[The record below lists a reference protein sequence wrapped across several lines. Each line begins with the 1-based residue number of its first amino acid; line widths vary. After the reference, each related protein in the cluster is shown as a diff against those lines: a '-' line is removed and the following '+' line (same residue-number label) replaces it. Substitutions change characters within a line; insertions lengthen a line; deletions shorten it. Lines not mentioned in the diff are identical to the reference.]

1 MPEDGIETLSHF
13 DAIYL
18 GAVGYP
24 GVPDHISLR
33 DLLLRIRHDFD
44 QYVNL
49 RPVKLLKGAP
59 CPLVGITEK
68 DIDMVFIR
76 ENSGG
81 EYAGSGVGSIRARRR
96 FQSSRT
102 GPAFGTERIM
112 RYACRT
118 GKKEHRSLTSISK
131 GAMPSLFHGFWDQ
144 IFCGTGK
151 GISRSGN
158 PFPIWSMQR
167 ACSWSKIP
175 NGTSGGLLQS
185 VWGHPD

>member
-1 MPEDGIETLSHF
+1 MMSTKTVYRVAVIGGDGIGPEVLREGQKALAAVAQKDGRFSFEFTEFPWGCEYYLKTGKMMPEDGIETLSHF

-76 ENSGG
+76 ENSEG
-81 EYAGSGVGSIRARRR
+81 EYAGSGAWLYPGTPRETVIQNGV
-96 FQSSRT
+96 FSR
-102 GPAFGTERIM
+102 FGTERIH
-112 RYACRT
+112 ALC
-118 GKKEHRSLTSISK
+118 L
-131 GAMPSLFHGFWDQ
+131 
-144 IFCGTGK
+144 
-151 GISRSGN
+151 
-158 PFPIWSMQR
+158 
-167 ACSWSKIP
+167 
-175 NGTSGGLLQS
+175 
-185 VWGHPD
+185 

>member
-1 MPEDGIETLSHF
+1 MMSTKTVYRVAVIGGDGIGPEVLREEQKALAAVAQRRSFFLRIYGISWGCEYYLKTGKMMPEDGIETLSHF

-59 CPLVGITEK
+59 CPLVGITEN

-76 ENSGG
+76 ENSEG
-81 EYAGSGVGSIRARRR
+81 EYAGSGAWLYPGTPRETVI
-96 FQSSRT
+96 RT
-102 GPAFGTERIM
+102 GSSP
-112 RYACRT
+112 
-118 GKKEHRSLTSISK
+118 L
-131 GAMPSLFHGFWDQ
+131 WD
-144 IFCGTGK
+144 
-151 GISRSGN
+151 
-158 PFPIWSMQR
+158 R
-167 ACSWSKIP
+167 AHHALC
-175 NGTSGGLLQS
+175 L
-185 VWGHPD
+185 